1 MTFSCYAIDDT
12 TVMRSGYTVV
22 LWPRDPA
29 RRRIPPRI
37 NQPVESQKFDFT
49 EGIRVTQDFHKFSDS
64 FS

>member
-49 EGIRVTQDFHKFSDS
+49 EGIRVRQDFQKFSDR
-64 FS
+64 